1 MEAQVRVERTITLL
15 QSAALTGLATA
26 PLSEL
31 GTGDGTRTRTSQLKG
46 LPLCL
51 SSSAG
56 MFARL
61 ESNQRMTPSK
71 AECLS
76 VLATRD
82 RLVWAVGFEP
92 TISSFRRTQ
101 DDQLPYAQMVAVG
114 GFEPPPWSL

>member
-1 MEAQVRVERTITLL
+1 MRVERTPSWEI
-15 QSAALTGLATA
+15 
-26 PLSEL
+26 

-56 MFARL
+56 IAR
-61 ESNQRMTPSK
+61 EAGNR
-71 AECLS
+71 
-76 VLATRD
+76 TRD

-101 DDQLPYAQMVAVG
+101 DDQLPYAQVVAVD
-114 GFEPPPWSL
+114 GFEPPPWGL